1 MVMIIKDDKKTVN
14 AKKTKRKKI
23 PKYLIYEMRKGSPI
37 YYRDYD
43 KVLSGEKTLEEV
55 MGSSELQAIFVSILL
70 SWLYSKLN
78 KKRYLIA
85 TNEVGFKFAPRSWY
99 NLDIAIIQKEKL
111 KKLSNKY
118 LTVAPKVIIEI
129 DTKAD
134 LRKFENP
141 QDYFHRKTQDLLDS
155 GVEKVIWIF
164 TKDKKVW
171 VAEKNKRWIIT
182 NWDDTIYVI
191 DDLTLNIEDL
201 LKKEG
206 IDYKVED

>member
-1 MVMIIKDDKKTVN
+1 MSTVVKNKNKVKKQ
-14 AKKTKRKKI
+14 TKRQRI

-43 KVLSGEKTLEEV
+43 KVISGEKTLEEV
-55 MGSSELQAIFVSILL
+55 MGSSELQAFFVILI
-70 SWLYSKLN
+70 SNYLYNKLKN
-78 KKRYLIA
+78 KYFILG
-85 TNEVGFKFAPRSWY
+85 NEVGFKFSPRSWY
-99 NLDIAIIQKEKL
+99 NLDIAIIEKEKL
-111 KKLSNKY
+111 KKPTNKY
-118 LTVAPKVIIEI
+118 LTVAPKVVIEI

-141 QDYFHRKTQDLLDS
+141 QDYFHRKTQDLLDT

-164 TKDKKVW
+164 TKDRKVW

-182 NWDDTIYVI
+182 DWNDTIDVI
-191 DDLTLNIEDL
+191 DGLALNIEDL

-206 IDYKVED
+206 IDYKTED

>member
-1 MVMIIKDDKKTVN
+1 MSSVVENKKK
-14 AKKTKRKKI
+14 AEKQTKRQRI

-43 KVLSGEKTLEEV
+43 KVIAGEKTLEEV
-55 MGSSELQAIFVSILL
+55 VGSSELQAIFVILL
-70 SWLYSKLN
+70 STYLYNKLKN
-78 KKRYLIA
+78 KYFILG
-85 TNEVGFKFAPRSWY
+85 NEVGFKFAPRSWY
-99 NLDIAIIQKEKL
+99 NLDIAIIEKEKL
-111 KKLSNKY
+111 KKLTNKY
-118 LTVAPKVIIEI
+118 LTVAPRVVIEI

-182 NWDDTIYVI
+182 NWDDTIDVI

-206 IDYKVED
+206 IDYKTED

>member
-1 MVMIIKDDKKTVN
+1 MSTVVKNKNKVKKQ
-14 AKKTKRKKI
+14 TKRQRI

-43 KVLSGEKTLEEV
+43 KVISGEKTLEEV
-55 MGSSELQAIFVSILL
+55 MGSSELQAFFVILI
-70 SWLYSKLN
+70 SNYLYNKLKN
-78 KKRYLIA
+78 KYFILG
-85 TNEVGFKFAPRSWY
+85 NEVGFKFSPRSWY
-99 NLDIAIIQKEKL
+99 NLDIAIIEKEKL
-111 KKLSNKY
+111 KKPTNKY
-118 LTVAPKVIIEI
+118 LTVAPKVVIEI

-164 TKDKKVW
+164 TKDRKVW

-182 NWDDTIYVI
+182 DWNDTIDVI
-191 DDLTLNIEDL
+191 DGLALNIEDL

-206 IDYKVED
+206 IDYKTED